1 VAKWKV
7 QLRTGECQPLSQ
19 PHSAHNAWVGGPEA
33 HHGWLR
39 WLGIILNVRT
49 LLGRNSPGTV
59 FYANS
64 RSKNRANQ
72 PTMTAFLADGDP
84 PSDRTTMVL
93 TPHMEGHPSG
103 RFADHS
109 RVDQT
114 LVPIQTLHGTQPAVE
129 NSVAAVFSTPIADR
143 SNHPTHH
150 EHQRPSSIS
159 SVVLPFTIDPEFIHD
174 FNAFYDDF
182 IRSSTYARAI
192 SEHNR
197 SSHIDDDDDDDD
209 DDNSLMNDND
219 ATPTTSTQRLC
230 RVLRELEKVNRHI
243 SNILEEPYPPS
254 LHPSPRQPPI
264 PRHDRA
270 SPIGRKPAVPQT
282 VLGTST
288 LLRTAAGQ
296 SASTATSTRPWCVPS
311 AATGNPD
318 RLHRLRQRTVPPES
332 APPTY
337 TDPNSERC
345 RVATATSTRPYCCPP
360 TATGNPD
367 RLQRWSLPSEP
378 APPIC
383 TSPNSEL
390 GQTSGPTPCYT
401 DGRSGLYWQ
410 HPRTPASTA
419 HEICPI

>member
-1 VAKWKV
+1 
-7 QLRTGECQPLSQ
+7 
-19 PHSAHNAWVGGPEA
+19 
-33 HHGWLR
+33 
-39 WLGIILNVRT
+39 
-49 LLGRNSPGTV
+49 
-59 FYANS
+59 
-64 RSKNRANQ
+64 
-72 PTMTAFLADGDP
+72 MTAFLADGDP

-254 LHPSPRQPPI
+254 LHPSPPSTTHSPPRPCLSHRSKTCSTPNRARNLHVTANRSRSVCEHRHQHQTLMRPLRSDRQP
-264 PRHDRA
+264 R
-270 SPIGRKPAVPQT
+270 
-282 VLGTST
+282 
-288 LLRTAAGQ
+288 
-296 SASTATSTRPWCVPS
+296 
-311 AATGNPD
+311 
-318 RLHRLRQRTVPPES
+318 
-332 APPTY
+332 
-337 TDPNSERC
+337 
-345 RVATATSTRPYCCPP
+345 
-360 TATGNPD
+360 
-367 RLQRWSLPSEP
+367 
-378 APPIC
+378 
-383 TSPNSEL
+383 
-390 GQTSGPTPCYT
+390 
-401 DGRSGLYWQ
+401 
-410 HPRTPASTA
+410 
-419 HEICPI
+419 